1 MFAAVM
7 CGGKSTRLK
16 IHYNI
21 EKPLL
26 KINQITMIER
36 IIQTLLNTR
45 EFSKI
50 FLITSSNTPKTRSFL
65 LNRFV
70 NYQNIHI
77 LTESGIEYSSDLFGF
92 LKHISHYSDER
103 IFILP
108 SDIPFIKQETIKKII
123 YSKFDDAVFTTVLID
138 KSFVEKIGIK
148 PSIIKILNDTKYC
161 YSGISLYNP
170 IFVDKQIFEGNKN
183 NSILLKENYLVINEV
198 DLSINVN
205 TTSDFAIAK
214 KLIQ

>member
-16 IHYNI
+16 IHHNI

-77 LTESGIEYSSDLFGF
+77 LTESGIEYASDLFGF

-148 PSIIKILNDTKYC
+148 PSVIKILNDTKYC

-183 NSILLKENYLVINEV
+183 NSILLKENYLVINEI
-198 DLSINVN
+198 DISINVN